1 MALSLS
7 GSMSTSKSLF
17 EELFSPNA
25 LLDIFLKKFAESP
38 SKGIDRLNGF
48 QFNRNAAD
56 EFQVVSRK
64 CNDGDFKFTP
74 YLENLKNKGRGKA
87 PRLIAIPTVRDR
99 VVLHQL
105 KVFLSVTFPQ
115 AVPKNIANTYV
126 QIVSKELATKDP
138 ETTYVCSC
146 DIKDFYGSI
155 DRDRINLILTKH
167 INHEPALSLLKRAL
181 SSPTVPM
188 NTSRKDYRKHKER
201 KGVPQGLAISNIL
214 AAIYL
219 MDVDTAMRARGVAYF
234 RYVDDVLIYGQETL
248 VRDAH
253 KSLTGRLKRRGL
265 TLHPLKSGKG
275 HLERLSMPFGYL
287 GYQFMWPR
295 ISVREATL
303 ERLLQSIAAKFS
315 DYQHNH
321 ARRLERNKYLTEA
334 RIAEIFL
341 LELNERITG
350 AISENKRYGW
360 VAYFS
365 QINELSLLYKID
377 DAIAGMFRRLPI
389 FGNTAPEN
397 LKKFSRAYFEIKFN
411 PLGGYVRNYDQ
422 INTRI
427 EKLEYLT
434 ERGLIAPSD
443 ALTDDQIDAKFDAYR
458 KKILSAMHADE
469 ATFY

>member
-1 MALSLS
+1 
-7 GSMSTSKSLF
+7 MSTCKTLF
-17 EELFSPNA
+17 EELFSPLA
-25 LLDIFLKKFAESP
+25 LLEVFLKKFAESP
-38 SKGIDRLNGF
+38 SKGLDRLNGF
-48 QFNRNAAD
+48 QFSRNAGD
-56 EFQVVSRK
+56 EFLAVSKK
-64 CNDGDFKFTP
+64 CIAGDFKFTP

-105 KVFLSVTFPQ
+105 KVLLAITFPQ

-126 QIVSKELATKDP
+126 QLVSKELATKDP
-138 ETTYVCSC
+138 EKTYVCSC

-155 DRDRINLILTKH
+155 DRDRISKILAKYL
-167 INHEPALSLLKRAL
+167 NHEPALILLKRAL
-181 SSPTVPM
+181 LCPTVPK
-188 NTSRKDYRKHKER
+188 NTRRKDYRKHHER

-219 MDVDTAMRARGVAYF
+219 MDVDAAMKDKDVAYF
-234 RYVDDVLIYGQETL
+234 RYVDDVLMYGAEAS

-253 KSLTGRLKRRGL
+253 KSLTARLKRRGL
-265 TLHPLKSGKG
+265 TMHPLKSSKG
-275 HLERLSMPFGYL
+275 HLEKLSVPFGYL
-287 GYQFMWPR
+287 GYQFKWPK
-295 ISVREATL
+295 ISVRDVTV

-321 ARRLERNKYLTEA
+321 ARRLERYKYLTEA
-334 RIAEIFL
+334 RMAEIFL

-365 QINELSLLYKID
+365 QINELSLLQRID
-377 DAIAGMFRRLPI
+377 DAIAGMFRRLPV
-389 FGNTAPEN
+389 FGSTAPAS
-397 LKKFSRAYFEIKFN
+397 LKKISRAYFEIKFN
-411 PLGGYVRNYDQ
+411 PLGRYVRNYDL
-422 INTRI
+422 INTRV

-434 ERGLIAPSD
+434 ERGLIAPKD
-443 ALTDDQIDAKFDAYR
+443 VLTDEQIDAKFEAYR
-458 KKILSAMHADE
+458 KKALAAMHADE